1 MSMGKMTD
9 GDVMVYIRNH
19 ALAISKMA
27 KDHELEISI
36 SANAD
41 GFANAKMGDY
51 DVTQFK
57 KGNIKYAYMPLDED
71 TEIWQNDI
79 KTYCVNFSGNPYMER
94 GDVG

>member
-1 MSMGKMTD
+1 MRKMTD
-9 GDVMVYIRNH
+9 GDVMVYIRNQML
-19 ALAISKMA
+19 ALSDMA
-27 KDHELEISI
+27 KQYGVDISI

-41 GFANAKMGDY
+41 GFANAKIGDY

-79 KTYCVNFSGNPYMER
+79 KTYCVNFSGNPYMEW